1 MVLLDRCSSKHK
13 RIIASF
19 TCLYPGTYDEAKR
32 KEVEIVEL
40 LEKEKAVLD
49 ETGVLRNVIN
59 ETCTEKE
66 PSRSASEEAKQGKR
80 SEETIKKMEEKI
92 DKRYQK

>member
-19 TCLYPGTYDEAKR
+19 TCLYPGTFDEAKR

-40 LEKEKAVLD
+40 PEKEKAVLD
-49 ETGVLRNVIN
+49 ETGVLRNVID

-66 PSRSASEEAKQGKR
+66 PSKSASEETKKGR
-80 SEETIKKMEEKI
+80 EETTKKKRKI